1 MWKVAPQSIVKSSK
15 SWRVFIILTWLLHLI
30 IFNIHLGPSWFWH
43 MSQALHWQLQW
54 NPRASKAHKMA
65 TFFAEGRAKKLCF
78 GCYLMLSAI
87 FTRDE
92 SFTAILDDLEKTK
105 QLAHWPLVLLKKAM
119 TGNDQWSLKPCFF
132 FVPIQEGWSPHPLT
146 CIPRP
151 LWQPFGFEIT
161 LNGFRFKWIFD
172 LKPVDLQTKHRA
184 TKLTKQAIWIT
195 KRNAT

>member
-54 NPRASKAHKMA
+54 NPRAAKHTKWPPSLQKGGQKA
-65 TFFAEGRAKKLCF
+65 CF

-87 FTRDE
+87 LHSRRIVHSDTWWFRKDE
-92 SFTAILDDLEKTK
+92 AIGSLTVGIVE
-105 QLAHWPLVLLKKAM
+105 KAM

-132 FVPIQEGWSPHPLT
+132 LCQFRKGEALTPSPVSPGPL
-146 CIPRP
+146 
-151 LWQPFGFEIT
+151 
-161 LNGFRFKWIFD
+161 
-172 LKPVDLQTKHRA
+172 
-184 TKLTKQAIWIT
+184 
-195 KRNAT
+195 